1 MRSTTGMLALRGAVA
16 VLFGLLAVLW
26 PRLTV
31 YALAL
36 LFGAFALVNSVF
48 VLIEVLRAGDG
59 TRQERFQ
66 RRIPQLIAALLGV
79 AAGVA
84 TLFWPQIT
92 VLVLV
97 TLVGAWAVVTGI
109 ADVWAAA
116 QQRGH
121 WLTALT
127 GAVSIAAGVLVLVL
141 PTLGAL
147 AIARVLGVYA
157 LVVGVLMLVEAA
169 RRRRA
174 LAREPAPAGAP

>member
-1 MRSTTGMLALRGAVA
+1 MRPTTGMLALRGAVA
-16 VLFGLLAVLW
+16 VLFGLLAVFW

-48 VLIEVLRAGDG
+48 LLIDLLRRGDG
-59 TRQERFQ
+59 TRPERL
-66 RRIPQLIAALLGV
+66 RRRLPQLIAAVLGI
-79 AAGVA
+79 AAGLA

-97 TLVGAWAVVTGI
+97 ALVGAWAVVTGV

-121 WLTALT
+121 WLIAVT

-141 PTLGAL
+141 PTFGAL
-147 AIARVLGVYA
+147 AIAQVIGVYA

-169 RRRRA
+169 RRRRVDA
-174 LAREPAPAGAP
+174 GEAAPAGAP